1 MPANFSFSLGN
12 ARIHT
17 NLSLPPWCSLSTYY
31 APRTALRVRETSVHK
46 TDTNLSLCGKYILV
60 ARASWLS
67 PGSWPLCPVALTFL
81 QFSAFNLRPV
91 RNQEFSLTFQIK
103 LYSCQPS
110 VSLMTNIE
118 LNDKRKIE
126 LAEKGRDCGMST
138 LWCKACLDIFSSKR
152 YYPQDRLGRRN
163 KQSRKTCWK
172 YKGRPS
178 NQFPMPCFC
187 PPGSLDSSRNV
198 WESQT
203 SFGCEQMLWMLHL
216 T

>member
-1 MPANFSFSLGN
+1 MILSNRAKYIFFNASLSLSLCTVSFSDLSPCKIYSQFLPLLCVLRALLPPPPSYIFYFQPKHMPANFSFSLGN

-31 APRTALRVRETSVHK
+31 APRTALSVRETSVHK

-60 ARASWLS
+60 AKASWLS

-138 LWCKACLDIFSSKR
+138 L
-152 YYPQDRLGRRN
+152 
-163 KQSRKTCWK
+163 
-172 YKGRPS
+172 
-178 NQFPMPCFC
+178 
-187 PPGSLDSSRNV
+187 
-198 WESQT
+198 
-203 SFGCEQMLWMLHL
+203 
-216 T
+216 